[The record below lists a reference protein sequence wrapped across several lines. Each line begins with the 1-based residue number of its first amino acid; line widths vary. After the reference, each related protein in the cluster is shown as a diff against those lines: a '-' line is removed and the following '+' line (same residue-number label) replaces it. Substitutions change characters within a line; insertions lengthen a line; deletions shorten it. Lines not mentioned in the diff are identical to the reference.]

1 MTAFADQKGFS
12 KPLKNTIQTIIENG
26 RASLLAQTA
35 KRFIDVYYKKKN
47 ISQVS
52 VQTVIKMSDTQQKR
66 LENSLEKHLGKK
78 VVVNYKINPE
88 ILGGLLIECDSKL
101 IDDSIKGKLDR
112 IKLMMTG
119 TK

>member
-1 MTAFADQKGFS
+1 MTDFAEKKGFS
-12 KPLKNTIQTIIENG
+12 TSLKNTIQTIIENG
-26 RASLLAQTA
+26 RASLLDQTA
-35 KRFIDVYYKKKN
+35 KKFIDVYYKKKN

-52 VQTVIKMSDTQQKR
+52 VQTAIKLSDTQQKK
-66 LENSLEKHLGKK
+66 LEASLVRHLGKK

-112 IKLMMTG
+112 IKLMMKG